1 MPDVTVRPLRTGE
14 SDAALALWNRSA
26 EHDPLT
32 PALFQEKVW
41 GRPAGLALVAEDAG
55 EAVGLGVGVLWP
67 TAGAL
72 RGSVTMLAVAPE
84 RRREGVGSALLD
96 ALADDLR
103 QRGATVLRVGEAA
116 PNYLQPGIDL
126 RYRAGLAFAEASGFE
141 EIGEA
146 VHLGVDLGSDPGARP
161 GQALWDTAEAEAR
174 LAAAGAEAR
183 RATLADR
190 AGLGRLLDAHWPAWR
205 AETDRALAHD
215 PPTLH
220 LALRGGDVLGF
231 AAHGANNVGT
241 GWFGPMGTDPAAR
254 GFGVGG
260 VLLRRCLRDLREA
273 GHEHATIAWAASLPF
288 YEKTAG
294 AVLSHRFRRV
304 EKRI

>member
-1 MPDVTVRPLRTGE
+1 MWGE
-14 SDAALALWNRSA
+14 
-26 EHDPLT
+26 PV
-32 PALFQEKVW
+32 P
-41 GRPAGLALVAEDAG
+41 LALVAEDAG
-55 EAVGLGVGVLWP
+55 GAVGLGVGVLWP
-67 TAGAL
+67 TAEAL
-72 RGSVTMLAVAPE
+72 RGSVKMLAVTPE
-84 RRREGVGSALLD
+84 RRREGVGTRLLAALG
-96 ALADDLR
+96 DDLR
-103 QRGATVLRVGEAA
+103 GRGATVLRVGEAA

-126 RYRAGLAFAEASGFE
+126 RYRAGLAFAEASGFR

-146 VHLGVDLGSDPGARP
+146 VHLGVDLASRDWG
-161 GQALWDTAEAEAR
+161 TAEAEAR

-183 RATLADR
+183 RARRRDR
-190 AGLGRLLDAHWPAWR
+190 DALGRLLDAHWPAWR
-205 AETDRALAHD
+205 AETDRALTHS

-254 GFGVGG
+254 GLGVGA
-260 VLLRRCLRDLREA
+260 VLLRRCLADLRDE
-273 GHEHATIAWAASLPF
+273 GHERATIAWAASLPF

-294 AVLSHRFRRV
+294 ATVSHRFRRV